1 MDPEAGVGRR
11 HLHAVDE
18 LDPRPR
24 VLGEKKVAVEVDVVA
39 ERRDAAPG
47 RDREARLDHAA
58 EHDPEPESPGS
69 VGHANGFA
77 DPPRLRELQ
86 VDAVCALAAGGYV
99 AERVAI
105 LVDVDRER

>member
-1 MDPEAGVGRR
+1 MDAEPGVVRG

-58 EHDPEPESPGS
+58 EHDPEPEGPGS
-69 VGHANGFA
+69 VGHANGFPDA
-77 DPPRLRELQ
+77 SRLCELQ
-86 VDAVCALAAGGYV
+86 VYTVGALTAGGDV
-99 AERVAI
+99 AER
-105 LVDVDRER
+105 